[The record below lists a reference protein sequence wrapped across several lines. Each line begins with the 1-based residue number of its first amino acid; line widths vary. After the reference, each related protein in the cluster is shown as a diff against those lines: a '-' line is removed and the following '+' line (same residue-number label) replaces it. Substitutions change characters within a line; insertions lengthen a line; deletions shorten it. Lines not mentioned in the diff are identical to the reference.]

1 MQWSLLIIG
10 LYLVVWPSKAEL
22 WEKDMSKEVYIE
34 ASVEGL
40 KGKVSHKK
48 QIQYSLL
55 NHVKKRVLGFL
66 LPV

>member
-1 MQWSLLIIG
+1 MQWSLLNIG

-40 KGKVSHKK
+40 KGKVSHEHRESDEINLKTRN
-48 QIQYSLL
+48 YWFS
-55 NHVKKRVLGFL
+55 
-66 LPV
+66 

>member
-40 KGKVSHKK
+40 NGKVSYEHRENDEINLKTR
-48 QIQYSLL
+48 
-55 NHVKKRVLGFL
+55 N
-66 LPV
+66 

>member
-10 LYLVVWPSKAEL
+10 LYMVVWPSKADKL

-40 KGKVSHKK
+40 KGKVSHK
-48 QIQYSLL
+48 
-55 NHVKKRVLGFL
+55 NRVEYY
-66 LPV
+66 